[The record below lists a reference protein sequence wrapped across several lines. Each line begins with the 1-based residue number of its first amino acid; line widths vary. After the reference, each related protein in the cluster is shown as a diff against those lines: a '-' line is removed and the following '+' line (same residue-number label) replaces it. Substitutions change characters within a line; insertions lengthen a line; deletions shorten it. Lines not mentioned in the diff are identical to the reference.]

1 MSQQIQTMNLVDSG
15 EGYVPL
21 ATSAPPD
28 VQPPPMAVA
37 SSSLPQSQSQGV
49 EAPTTAFHSSEKNV
63 AQQQQQQPMDSTPL
77 DAVMMEHG
85 PPAGGAV
92 MMDPPV
98 IQNQSPMQSLQMQAP
113 AQNPTGPVPQDMQ
126 THVQSKNPGGLTDD
140 QMTALF
146 VAVCTAAAISA
157 PVQQKLSTSVPK
169 FLNEMGQ
176 RSGVGLAATGAVAAA
191 LFYFGRS
198 YVIKQ

>member
-21 ATSAPPD
+21 APSAPPD

-37 SSSLPQSQSQGV
+37 SSSLPQSQGA

-85 PPAGGAV
+85 GPPAGGTV

-146 VAVCTAAAISA
+146 VAVCTAAAISS

>member
-1 MSQQIQTMNLVDSG
+1 MSNQIQTMNLVDGG

-21 ATSAPPD
+21 APSAPPD

-37 SSSLPQSQSQGV
+37 SSSIQGHRQGSDG
-49 EAPTTAFHSSEKNV
+49 ATTAFHSPEKNV
-63 AQQQQQQPMDSTPL
+63 AQQQQQPMDSTPL

-85 PPAGGAV
+85 GPPGGGVV
-92 MMDPPV
+92 MLDPPV

-146 VAVCTAAAISA
+146 VAACTAAAIST